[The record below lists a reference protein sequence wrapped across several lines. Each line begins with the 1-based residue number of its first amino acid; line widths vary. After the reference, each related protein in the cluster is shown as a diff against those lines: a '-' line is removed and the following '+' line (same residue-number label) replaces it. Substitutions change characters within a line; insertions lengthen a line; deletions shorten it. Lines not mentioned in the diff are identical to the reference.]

1 MKEGD
6 DRYGSPRSDPE
17 RIRTM
22 AHTPSHSRHTWLG
35 SDRPLARAIGRPVAS
50 FLGIE
55 AAGGILLM
63 IATGVAL
70 FWANSP
76 ASAGYF
82 DLWDA
87 EINLGIGDLFVLEHN
102 GHPLS
107 LGQFVND
114 VLMVLFFFVI
124 GLEIKREL
132 VTGELRRFRAALLP
146 AAAALGGMIVPAA
159 IYMAMNGSGEGR
171 AGWGIPMATDIAFA
185 VGVVSLLG
193 NRVPAALKVFLLTLA
208 IIDDI
213 GAILVIA
220 VFYTS
225 DLSSGWLLVGA
236 LVALVVVLLTRAN
249 VRYSPIYAGLGILL
263 WYSVFR
269 SGVHPTIAGVVMG
282 LLAPAR
288 SLFEVDHATEAIQPA
303 LAGAVDVRQV
313 RRARF
318 HLKET
323 VPVTERLEDLL
334 HPITGFVILPVFAL
348 ANAGIVLSTDLL
360 SAATSSGVTIGVAV
374 GLVVGKVVGVS
385 VFALAS
391 VRLGLCTLPAGVTRS
406 HVVGISAIAGIGF
419 TVSMFIGGL
428 AFDNAGLQEEAKV
441 GILLASLAAALI
453 GSLILFRAR
462 RPSVVFSG
470 ATDGSS
476 PGV

>member
-1 MKEGD
+1 
-6 DRYGSPRSDPE
+6 
-17 RIRTM
+17 
-22 AHTPSHSRHTWLG
+22 
-35 SDRPLARAIGRPVAS
+35 
-50 FLGIE
+50 
-55 AAGGILLM
+55 
-63 IATGVAL
+63 
-70 FWANSP
+70 
-76 ASAGYF
+76 
-82 DLWDA
+82 
-87 EINLGIGDLFVLEHN
+87 
-102 GHPLS
+102 
-107 LGQFVND
+107 
-114 VLMVLFFFVI
+114 
-124 GLEIKREL
+124 
-132 VTGELRRFRAALLP
+132 
-146 AAAALGGMIVPAA
+146 
-159 IYMAMNGSGEGR
+159 
-171 AGWGIPMATDIAFA
+171 
-185 VGVVSLLG
+185 
-193 NRVPAALKVFLLTLA
+193 
-208 IIDDI
+208 
-213 GAILVIA
+213 
-220 VFYTS
+220 
-225 DLSSGWLLVGA
+225 
-236 LVALVVVLLTRAN
+236 
-249 VRYSPIYAGLGILL
+249 
-263 WYSVFR
+263 
-269 SGVHPTIAGVVMG
+269 MG

-288 SLFEVDHATEAIQPA
+288 SLFEVDHATEAVQPV

-323 VPVTERLEDLL
+323 VPVTERLVDLL

-385 VFALAS
+385 VFTLTS

-406 HVVGISAIAGIGF
+406 HVVGISAISGIGF

-441 GILLASLAAALI
+441 GILLASLIAALI

>member
-1 MKEGD
+1 M
-6 DRYGSPRSDPE
+6 
-17 RIRTM
+17 
-22 AHTPSHSRHTWLG
+22 
-35 SDRPLARAIGRPVAS
+35 AS

-102 GHPLS
+102 GRPLS

-159 IYMAMNGSGEGR
+159 IYMAMNGSGEAS

-249 VRYSPIYAGLGILL
+249 VRYSPIYA
-263 WYSVFR
+263 
-269 SGVHPTIAGVVMG
+269 
-282 LLAPAR
+282 
-288 SLFEVDHATEAIQPA
+288 
-303 LAGAVDVRQV
+303 
-313 RRARF
+313 
-318 HLKET
+318 
-323 VPVTERLEDLL
+323 
-334 HPITGFVILPVFAL
+334 
-348 ANAGIVLSTDLL
+348 
-360 SAATSSGVTIGVAV
+360 
-374 GLVVGKVVGVS
+374 
-385 VFALAS
+385 
-391 VRLGLCTLPAGVTRS
+391 
-406 HVVGISAIAGIGF
+406 
-419 TVSMFIGGL
+419 
-428 AFDNAGLQEEAKV
+428 
-441 GILLASLAAALI
+441 
-453 GSLILFRAR
+453 
-462 RPSVVFSG
+462 
-470 ATDGSS
+470 
-476 PGV
+476 